1 MEKKNVPPDIYAQA
15 AAIAKSYYVMLQRRR
30 LQEQQPPPVSGA
42 AARPSLAHERNSWKI
57 RAVEQ
62 AWPRMPDD
70 TAREFIQRNI
80 FEGVRMRYIP
90 LPLSVSTMKR
100 LRRRF
105 ITYVAEEL
113 GDI

>member
-1 MEKKNVPPDIYAQA
+1 MQKKNVPPDIYAQA
-15 AAIAKSYYVMLQRRR
+15 AAIAKSYYVMLCRRQQ
-30 LQEQQPPPVSGA
+30 QEQQPPATDGP
-42 AARPSLAHERNSWKI
+42 ARLSLPYERNSWKL

-62 AWPRMPDD
+62 AWARMADD
-70 TAREFIQRNI
+70 TAREFIRRNI
-80 FEGVRMRYIP
+80 FEGARMRYIP